1 MSSKERLIKLNI
13 RTLLY
18 TSLTIML
25 FTILILALAGWHA
38 LRLQDHSSK
47 RLAYWINIQEHIHEG
62 ILDPIMNIN
71 KAQTKWFINQNDK
84 YLYLLKKTI
93 VEAQNDINDFNQ
105 LVADNSALKDL
116 GNTILINLQKLQNI
130 LDNLKQLDNDISN
143 TEGQILI
150 IKNRIQSEL
159 EKLNT
164 LHVNYLKKKREVSD
178 KLTNYYNNANVDM
191 IANQQIVVPI
201 NKLMFLI
208 EGYINEKIAKKEVDN
223 LFKNIDIGIKNWT
236 NFMATYHKNQLIEA
250 DIINNINTLKN
261 LWTKVQNDK
270 QRFIKK
276 RDEFGNIFDTMQSTL
291 TATIKDQVEPNRI
304 KELKHAKE
312 IARSGNRT
320 FMIGLTIALLLGA
333 LIYYIIYSYVISPM
347 NFLTTHLQE
356 MATGDTDLTKEIP
369 VPKINCSKIMQC
381 GKPDC
386 PSYGKES
393 SCWYEAGSYAAEVH
407 CPKILSGEYSSCDK
421 CPVYKKAITNEVE
434 GVATFINAF
443 IRRMRFLITKIA
455 EQSQEVKSQADS
467 MTDTAQHLAHSSEHI
482 AEKTAEVTEAS
493 EIANENVTAV
503 AAAMEEMSAAVS
515 EIAQNTNNARDIA
528 QKAKE
533 KTISADQVIEN
544 LANAAEKIGEMSKL
558 IGSIAEQTNLLA
570 LNATIEAARA
580 GEAGKGFAVV
590 ANEVKEL
597 AKQTSDSVNQID
609 SIVQELQT
617 ESRLATEA
625 TKDVVDIISQ
635 MAEVS
640 DSIAAAIEEQTA
652 TTNEIS
658 ANTQQASTRVGEV
671 TNASEAISESI
682 KEAAE
687 NANHVK
693 DAAKELHNLSMNL
706 QKLVGEF
713 TI

>member
-1 MSSKERLIKLNI
+1 MS
-13 RTLLY
+13 
-18 TSLTIML
+18 
-25 FTILILALAGWHA
+25 
-38 LRLQDHSSK
+38 
-47 RLAYWINIQEHIHEG
+47 IN
-62 ILDPIMNIN
+62 
-71 KAQTKWFINQNDK
+71 
-84 YLYLLKKTI
+84 
-93 VEAQNDINDFNQ
+93 
-105 LVADNSALKDL
+105 
-116 GNTILINLQKLQNI
+116 
-130 LDNLKQLDNDISN
+130 
-143 TEGQILI
+143 
-150 IKNRIQSEL
+150 NR
-159 EKLNT
+159 
-164 LHVNYLKKKREVSD
+164 
-178 KLTNYYNNANVDM
+178 
-191 IANQQIVVPI
+191 
-201 NKLMFLI
+201 
-208 EGYINEKIAKKEVDN
+208 
-223 LFKNIDIGIKNWT
+223 
-236 NFMATYHKNQLIEA
+236 NQLIKA
-250 DIINNINTLKN
+250 NIIDDVETLKT
-261 LWTKVQNDK
+261 LWMKLQSDRQK
-270 QRFIKK
+270 FINK
-276 RDEFGNIFDTMQSTL
+276 REEFGNIFDTMQTKL
-291 TATIKDQVEPNRI
+291 TETIKTQVEPNRI
-304 KELKHAKE
+304 KELNNAKK
-312 IARSGNRT
+312 IAKAGNRT
-320 FMIGLTIALLLGA
+320 FMIGLIIALLLGA
-333 LIYYIIYSYVISPM
+333 LIYYIIYAYVINPM
-347 NFLTTHLQE
+347 NFLTKHLQE

-369 VPKINCSKIMQC
+369 IPKINCSQIMQC
-381 GKPDC
+381 SKADC

-393 SCWYEAGSYAAEVH
+393 PCWYESGSYATEVH
-407 CPKILSGEYSSCDK
+407 CPKILSGEYSSCDT

-455 EQSQEVKSQADS
+455 EQANDVKLQADS
-467 MTDTAQHLAHSSEHI
+467 MTETAQHLAHTSAHI
-482 AEKTAEVTEAS
+482 AEKTSEVTEAS

-544 LANAAEKIGEMSKL
+544 LASAAEKIGEMSKL

-597 AKQTSDSVNQID
+597 AKQTSNSVNQID

-671 TNASEAISESI
+671 TSASEAISESI

-706 QKLVGEF
+706 QKLVEEF

>member
-1 MSSKERLIKLNI
+1 LI
-13 RTLLY
+13 
-18 TSLTIML
+18 
-25 FTILILALAGWHA
+25 TILILALAGWHA
-38 LRLQDHSSK
+38 LKLQDTASK
-47 RLAYWINIQEHIHEG
+47 HLAYWINIQEHIHEG
-62 ILDPIMNIN
+62 ILDPIMDIN
-71 KAQTKWFINQNDK
+71 KAQTKWFIKQNSK
-84 YLYLLKKTI
+84 YLILLKESVINAKQQVNQFTELANNNI
-93 VEAQNDINDFNQ
+93 ALQQLGSNIIQN
-105 LVADNSALKDL
+105 LS
-116 GNTILINLQKLQNI
+116 KLQNI
-130 LDNLKQLDNDISN
+130 IEDLDSINKDINN
-143 TEGQILI
+143 TESKLLDT
-150 IKNRIQSEL
+150 KNKIQKTL

-164 LHVNYLKKKREVSD
+164 SHVNYLQKRSEKSD
-178 KLTNYYNNANVDM
+178 RLIKYYNNANIDM
-191 IANQQIVVPI
+191 VANQQIVIPI
-201 NKLMFLI
+201 NKLLFLI
-208 EGYINEKIAKKEVDN
+208 EGYINEKVATQDIN
-223 LFKNIDIGIKNWT
+223 SLFNQIDIGLKNWT
-236 NFMATYHKNQLIEA
+236 DLMTLNHRSQLIEA
-250 DIINNINTLKN
+250 DVTNDINTLKS
-261 LWTKVQNDK
+261 LWEKLQEDK
-270 QRFIKK
+270 QKFINK
-276 RDEFGNIFDTMQSTL
+276 RDEFGNIFDTMQASL
-291 TATIKDQVEPNRI
+291 TATIKNQVEPNRI
-304 KELKHAKE
+304 KELNHAKE
-312 IARSGNRT
+312 IARNGNRT

-333 LIYYIIYSYVISPM
+333 LIYYIIYSYVINPM
-347 NFLTTHLQE
+347 NFLTRHLQE

-369 VPKINCSKIMQC
+369 VPKINCSRIMQC
-381 GKPDC
+381 GKTDC
-386 PSYGKES
+386 PSYGKEAA
-393 SCWYEAGSYAAEVH
+393 CWYEAGSYAAEVH

-443 IRRMRFLITKIA
+443 IRRMRFLIAKIA
-455 EQSQEVKSQADS
+455 EQAHDVKAQADS
-467 MTDTAQHLAHSSEHI
+467 MTDTAKHLAHTSEHI
-482 AEKTAEVTEAS
+482 AEKASEVTEAS

-533 KTISADQVIEN
+533 QTISADKVIEN

-597 AKQTSDSVNQID
+597 AKQTSDSVSQID

-617 ESRLATEA
+617 ESKLATQA
-625 TKDVVDIISQ
+625 TKEVVEIISK

-658 ANTQQASTRVGEV
+658 ANTQQASSRVGEV
-671 TNASEAISESI
+671 TSASEAISESI

-693 DAAKELHNLSMNL
+693 DSAKELHNLSMNL
-706 QKLVGEF
+706 QKLVEEF

>member
-1 MSSKERLIKLNI
+1 MSNKERILKLNI

-25 FTILILALAGWHA
+25 LTILILALAGWHA
-38 LRLQDHSSK
+38 LRMQNKASK
-47 RLAYWINIQEHIHEG
+47 HLAYWINIQENIHEG
-62 ILDPIMNIN
+62 ILDPIIDIN
-71 KAQTKWFINQNDK
+71 KAQTKWFINENPK
-84 YLYLLKKTI
+84 YLILLKNSI
-93 VEAQNDINDFNQ
+93 VEAQSSINKFAQ
-105 LVADNSALKDL
+105 IV
-116 GNTILINLQKLQNI
+116 GNNLELQKLGTEISKYLEQLNTI
-130 LDNLKQLDNDISN
+130 ITDLDNLNKEINN
-143 TEGQILI
+143 TQTKLLLT
-150 IKNRIQSEL
+150 KNKIQSTL
-159 EKLNT
+159 EKLNSS
-164 LHVNYLKKKREVSD
+164 HVSFLQKKSNKTD
-178 KLTNYYNNANVDM
+178 KLTKYYNNANIDM
-191 IANQQIVVPI
+191 VANQQIVIPI
-201 NKLMFLI
+201 DRLIYLI
-208 EGYINEKIAKKEVDN
+208 EGYINEKVAKQDINN
-223 LFKNIDIGIKNWT
+223 LFTKIDNGLKNWCNLMTINHKSELVQT
-236 NFMATYHKNQLIEA
+236 NISNDIE
-250 DIINNINTLKN
+250 TLKT
-261 LWTKVQNDK
+261 LWAKLQDDK
-270 QRFIKK
+270 QKFINK
-276 RDEFGNIFDTMQSTL
+276 RNEFGHIFDTMQATL
-291 TATIKDQVEPNRI
+291 TSTIKEQVEPNRI
-304 KELKHAKE
+304 KELNHAKE
-312 IARSGNRT
+312 IAKTGNRT

-347 NFLTTHLQE
+347 NFLTRHLQE

-369 VPKINCSKIMQC
+369 VPKINCSRIMQC
-381 GKPDC
+381 GKTDC
-386 PSYGKES
+386 PSYGKDS
-393 SCWYEAGSYAAEVH
+393 ACWYEAGSYAAEVH

-443 IRRMRFLITKIA
+443 IRRMRFLIAKIA
-455 EQSQEVKSQADS
+455 EQSHDVKAQADS
-467 MTDTAQHLAHSSEHI
+467 MTDTAQHLAHTSEHI
-482 AEKTAEVTEAS
+482 AEKASEVTEAS
-493 EIANENVTAV
+493 EVANENVTAV

-515 EIAQNTNNARDIA
+515 EIAQNTNHARDIA
-528 QKAKE
+528 QQAKDQ
-533 KTISADQVIEN
+533 TMSADQVIEN

-597 AKQTSDSVNQID
+597 AKQTSDSVSQID
-609 SIVQELQT
+609 AIVQELQT
-617 ESRLATEA
+617 ESRLATQA
-625 TKDVVDIISQ
+625 TKQVVDIISQ

-658 ANTQQASTRVGEV
+658 ANTQQASSRVGEV

-693 DAAKELHNLSMNL
+693 DAAKELHNLSMSL
-706 QKLVGEF
+706 QKLVEEF

>member
-25 FTILILALAGWHA
+25 ITILILALAGWHA
-38 LRLQDHSSK
+38 LKLQNDSSK
-47 RLAYWINIQEHIHEG
+47 KLAYWINIQEHIHEG
-62 ILDPIMNIN
+62 ILDPIMDIN
-71 KAQTKWFINQNDK
+71 KAQTKWFIKQNSK
-84 YLYLLKKTI
+84 YLILLKESVINAKQQVNQFTELANNNI
-93 VEAQNDINDFNQ
+93 ALQQLGSNIIQN
-105 LVADNSALKDL
+105 LS
-116 GNTILINLQKLQNI
+116 KLQNI
-130 LDNLKQLDNDISN
+130 IEDLDSINKDINN
-143 TEGQILI
+143 TESKLLDT
-150 IKNRIQSEL
+150 KNKIQKTL

-164 LHVNYLKKKREVSD
+164 SHVNYLQKRSEKSD
-178 KLTNYYNNANVDM
+178 RLIKYYNNANIDM
-191 IANQQIVVPI
+191 VANQQITLPVDRLI
-201 NKLMFLI
+201 FLI
-208 EGYINEKIAKKEVDN
+208 EGYINEKVATQDVNN
-223 LFKNIDIGIKNWT
+223 LFKQIDIGLKNWV
-236 NFMATYHKNQLIEA
+236 NLMNLNHKNQLIET
-250 DIINNINTLKN
+250 DITNDINRLKS
-261 LWTKVQNDK
+261 LWEKLQEDK
-270 QRFIKK
+270 QKFINK
-276 RDEFGNIFDTMQSTL
+276 RDEFGNIFDTMQASL
-291 TATIKDQVEPNRI
+291 ANTIKNQVEPNRI
-304 KELKHAKE
+304 KELNHAKE
-312 IARSGNRT
+312 IARNGNRT

-333 LIYYIIYSYVISPM
+333 LIYYIIYSYVINPM
-347 NFLTTHLQE
+347 NFLTRHLQE

-369 VPKINCSKIMQC
+369 VPKINCSRIMQC
-381 GKPDC
+381 GKTDC
-386 PSYGKES
+386 PSYGKEAA
-393 SCWYEAGSYAAEVH
+393 CWYEAGSYAAEVH

-443 IRRMRFLITKIA
+443 IRRMRFLIAKIA
-455 EQSQEVKSQADS
+455 EQSNDVKAQADS
-467 MTDTAQHLAHSSEHI
+467 MTDTAKHLAHTSEHI
-482 AEKTAEVTEAS
+482 AEKASEVTEAS

-533 KTISADQVIEN
+533 QTISADKVIEN

-597 AKQTSDSVNQID
+597 AKQTSDSVSQID

-617 ESRLATEA
+617 ESKLATQA
-625 TKDVVDIISQ
+625 TKEVVEIISK

-658 ANTQQASTRVGEV
+658 ANTQQASSRVGEV
-671 TNASEAISESI
+671 TSASEAISESI

-693 DAAKELHNLSMNL
+693 DSAKELHNLSMNL
-706 QKLVGEF
+706 QKLVEEF